1 MTITNSYKNML
12 KEVERAVAVIERIEE
27 LRTEVTDDIINNWD
41 NMTQQEKDTARTKER
56 LLMELLRIA

>member
-41 NMTQQEKDTARTKER
+41 NMTQQEKDTARIKER